1 MPKNGAASPVS
12 TRTKLLIYLSALN
25 AGILLIS
32 NLSATKIWSLFGIP
46 VDGGVII
53 FPLSYILGDVIVE
66 FYGRKTSKHVVWAS
80 FILST
85 LATIT
90 FWIVGALPALDE
102 GTNAAFNTILG
113 SVPRIVAG
121 SLIAYV
127 AAQLLN
133 NYVFEKI
140 KQKTGSKWLVVRS
153 LGSSFAAHVVDTLLF
168 DTIAF
173 AGTMPFG
180 DFINLTVFAFVLAVS
195 FEAILQPLTY
205 VAVAAVRK
213 FLHMPTLKEA
223 IKSEQK

>member
-32 NLSATKIWSLFGIP
+32 NLSAAKIWSLFGIP

-66 FYGRKTSKHVVWAS
+66 FYGRKTSKHVIWAS
-80 FILST
+80 FILSA
-85 LATIT
+85 LATVT

-102 GTNAAFNTILG
+102 GTNAAFNTILS

-127 AAQLLN
+127 AA
-133 NYVFEKI
+133 
-140 KQKTGSKWLVVRS
+140 
-153 LGSSFAAHVVDTLLF
+153 
-168 DTIAF
+168 
-173 AGTMPFG
+173 
-180 DFINLTVFAFVLAVS
+180 
-195 FEAILQPLTY
+195 
-205 VAVAAVRK
+205 
-213 FLHMPTLKEA
+213 
-223 IKSEQK
+223 